1 MLKYVNVS
9 LSEGDTETD
18 HPVAVRPKVAIIV
31 RSMRIV
37 HNLGARMS
45 SNVAR
50 FCRRRRRRR
59 SKQLL
64 PLSCC
69 RLEQRRRG
77 GLHAVARRARERGR
91 GRARVARVH
100 ARGLGSTDADG
111 PKGEHRVGRIRSHC
125 VTYMLGRTY
134 NRNRTN
140 IESIAPY
147 AYGPQEVR
155 SASLGK

>member
-50 FCRRRRRRR
+50 FCCRRRRR
-59 SKQLL
+59 SHGWAKG
-64 PLSCC
+64 
-69 RLEQRRRG
+69 E
-77 GLHAVARRARERGR
+77 E
-91 GRARVARVH
+91 VH
-100 ARGLGSTDADG
+100 ATVFLG
-111 PKGEHRVGRIRSHC
+111 
-125 VTYMLGRTY
+125 
-134 NRNRTN
+134 
-140 IESIAPY
+140 
-147 AYGPQEVR
+147 
-155 SASLGK
+155 

>member
-1 MLKYVNVS
+1 MLKYVNVA

-18 HPVAVRPKVAIIV
+18 HPVAVRPKVAIFV

-50 FCRRRRRRR
+50 FCCRRRR

-64 PLSCC
+64 SLSCC

-91 GRARVARVH
+91 GGARACA
-100 ARGLGSTDADG
+100 G
-111 PKGEHRVGRIRSHC
+111 PR
-125 VTYMLGRTY
+125 
-134 NRNRTN
+134 
-140 IESIAPY
+140 
-147 AYGPQEVR
+147 
-155 SASLGK
+155 